1 VLVVGISGKGNNGI
15 DDSIARPLGKGFDQ
29 VEVFLGE
36 YIREDRDEENST
48 PDLGLSLRH
57 VGMIDGI
64 DEILSTVRQQPLCLV
79 EGCTSPTNGQALKR
93 FLERQ
98 GKSEAEVHAIDL
110 IDVQAVFDRFG
121 IEMPDTNFFVG
132 DATNLNGTYR
142 DGSVDVVAQDFLL
155 NCAPYTTHLPIMQEV
170 SRILNPG
177 GVGIICF
184 TDHQC
189 ILGTEQITQQ
199 QAQRELG
206 VTINPDAFCIRDLL
220 PPERADDAGL
230 YKAATD
236 ALTGR
241 VLVNGSA
248 DKYTFV
254 TEAGGNFEFFR
265 PFSCFEDTVEK
276 AGLRIAGMETS
287 SGTDR
292 NGITCVR
299 YRTVLKKE
307 PEARG

>member
-1 VLVVGISGKGNNGI
+1 MLVVGITDN
-15 DDSIARPLGKGFDQ
+15 IARPLGKGFDQ
-29 VEVFLGE
+29 VELFLEE
-36 YIREDRDEENST
+36 YIREDRDEGTST
-48 PDLGLSLRH
+48 PDLKLSLGH
-57 VGMIDGI
+57 VELIDGI
-64 DEILSTVRQQPLCLV
+64 EEILAPIRQEPLGLI
-79 EGCTSPTNGQALKR
+79 EGCTSPTNGKALKE
-93 FLERQ
+93 FLERH
-98 GKSEAEVHAIDL
+98 GKVSPEIYAIDL
-110 IDVQAVFDRFG
+110 IDVKTIFDRFG
-121 IEMPDTNFFVG
+121 IEMPYTSFFVG
-132 DATNLNGTYR
+132 DATNLKNTYR

-170 SRILNPG
+170 NRILHPN

-184 TDHQC
+184 TDNEC

-206 VTINPDAFCIRDLL
+206 VQINPDAFCIRDLL
-220 PPERADDAGL
+220 PPERAHDTGL
-230 YKAATD
+230 YKAAAD
-236 ALTGR
+236 VLTGR
-241 VLVNGSA
+241 VLVNGNG

-265 PFSCFEDTVEK
+265 HFSCFEDTVTE
-276 AGLRIAGMETS
+276 AGLSIVGTEKS

-307 PEARG
+307 GRI